1 MKRVYVSGCFDDLR
15 SGAVRFLEEASRLGP
30 VTVFLRDDESA
41 ESLLGHPPRFSF
53 GERRY
58 FVEALRWVDRVEP
71 VGRDCPPDA
80 LPESA
85 LSAAPGSGASTAGA
99 DALWAMLDPEVAELP
114 GSPVAERAS
123 PGKNA
128 YCRTKSLEHVVLG
141 TAELIGFRIP
151 AEFEAHL
158 DPFSA
163 ARSDS
168 VAKKAI
174 ATGSFDWLHTG
185 HVRFFEEAAGWG
197 ELTVVVGHDA
207 NIRLL
212 KGEGHP
218 LVAEAERR
226 YMVASIRYVSQ
237 ALVSSG
243 SGWLDAEPEI
253 AVVKPDRYI
262 VNADGDKD
270 EKRRF
275 CEAHGIEYVVLA
287 RDPKPGLPRRSSTDL
302 RGF

>member
-1 MKRVYVSGCFDDLR
+1 MRRVYVSGCFDDLR
-15 SGAVRFLEEASRLGP
+15 SGAVRFLEEASMLGP
-30 VTVFLRDDESA
+30 VTVFLRDDEAA
-41 ESLLGHPPRFSF
+41 EGLLGHPAKFSF

-71 VGRDCPPDA
+71 AGRDCDPDA

-85 LSAAPGSGASTAGA
+85 LAAAGA
-99 DALWAMLDPEVAELP
+99 DALWAMLDPEVAGLP
-114 GSPVAERAS
+114 GSPAAERAS
-123 PGKNA
+123 PGKLA
-128 YCRTKSLEHVVLG
+128 FCRSKGLNPVVLG
-141 TAELIGFRIP
+141 AEGRAGFFIAAP
-151 AEFEAHL
+151 AEAA
-158 DPFSA
+158 FSPDGV
-163 ARSDS
+163 SK
-168 VAKKAI
+168 VAPGTKKAI

-226 YMVASIRYVSQ
+226 YMVASIRYVAQ
-237 ALVSSG
+237 ALVSTG

-253 AVVKPDRYI
+253 AVVKPHRYI

-270 EKRRF
+270 EKRRY

>member
-15 SGAVRFLEEASRLGP
+15 SRAVRFLEEASRLGL

-41 ESLLGHPPRFSF
+41 EMLLGHPAKFSF

-58 FVEALRWVDRVEP
+58 FVEALRWVDCVEP
-71 VGRDCPPDA
+71 VGLNCHPDA

-85 LSAAPGSGASTAGA
+85 MANTGTACA
-99 DALWAMLDPEVAELP
+99 DASWVMLDQAVADLP

-123 PGKNA
+123 PDKHA
-128 YCRTKSLEHVVLG
+128 FCRSKGLNPVEFG
-141 TAELIGFRIP
+141 AEELAGFRISAP
-151 AEFEAHL
+151 AK
-158 DPFSA
+158 
-163 ARSDS
+163 S
-168 VAKKAI
+168 VFPPVGVSMVASGAKKAI

-226 YMVASIRYVSQ
+226 YMVASIRYVAH
-237 ALVSSG
+237 ALVSTG

-253 AVVKPDRYI
+253 AVVHPDRYI

-275 CEAHGIEYVVLA
+275 CEAHGIEYVVLS

>member
-30 VTVFLRDDESA
+30 VTVFLRDDEAA
-41 ESLLGHPPRFSF
+41 ESLLGHPAKFSF
-53 GERRY
+53 SERRY

-71 VGRDCPPDA
+71 VGRDCNSDA

-85 LSAAPGSGASTAGA
+85 MTSAGTAGA
-99 DALWAMLDPEVAELP
+99 DALWATLDPAVEGLP
-114 GSPVAERAS
+114 GSPPAERAS
-123 PGKNA
+123 PEKIE
-128 YCRTKSLEHVVLG
+128 YCRARGGEYVVIG
-141 TAELIGFRIP
+141 TAQLDGFR
-151 AEFEAHL
+151 A
-158 DPFSA
+158 FSPHDA
-163 ARSDS
+163 SGTPNSASR
-168 VAKKAI
+168 VASGNKKAI

-237 ALVSSG
+237 ALVSTG

-253 AVVKPDRYI
+253 DVVKPDRYI

-275 CEAHGIEYVVLA
+275 CEAHGIEYVVLS